1 VRRTGEV
8 RGEERDVAGA
18 GSEDGGGGGA
28 AAAGAPA
35 GPPFGA
41 LLRRARR
48 AAGLT
53 QEELAERA
61 GLSVRAVSDLER
73 GVKRGPRAA
82 SLRLLVDALG
92 LAPDARAAL
101 AAAAARPAAAP
112 APPPHNLPLQLT
124 SFVGRERELAAV
136 RRLLAGARLLT
147 LTGAG
152 GAGKTRLAL
161 EAAAGVAGAYAAG
174 TWLVA
179 LAPVGDPALVGPA
192 IAGALGV
199 REAGARPLRDALAD
213 HLRERCLL
221 LVLDN
226 FEHLL
231 AAAPLVPDL
240 LAACPGLTVLATSR
254 APLRVSGEQEYPVP
268 PLALPD
274 AAETAPASLTENE
287 AVRLFVERARAV
299 RPDFVVT
306 DQNARAVAEVCRR
319 LDGLPLALELA
330 AARVRVLGVE
340 ELLARLE
347 DRFRLLT
354 GGSRTALERHQTL
367 QAAVDWSYD
376 LLTDQERALFARLA
390 VFAGGWTLEAAE
402 AVGAGEGVETSEVLD
417 LLTRLVDQ
425 SLVQA
430 EAQPDGTVRYRLL
443 ETLRAYARDTL
454 AAGGL
459 EARVRDRHAG
469 YYAALAERAAPEL
482 RGPDSAAW
490 HDRVERELDNVR
502 GALGWAAA
510 GGPVAAGLRLA
521 TALHWYWFMR
531 RPLEGRAWLDR
542 ILALPGPSEPACPAA
557 AVGLALR
564 ARALGGAALL
574 ALGEGDLEVA
584 QAQGGEALALAR
596 QAGDR
601 PATATALG
609 GLGGI
614 ARARGEDT
622 VARSLW
628 EESLALSGELGDRL
642 GMAISLRHLARI
654 AARGR
659 DDALAEAH
667 YQRALALHR
676 EAGDH
681 SGTAG
686 VLGELGNLARGRA
699 DFAGAREAYEAS
711 LAHFREAGDPQGC
724 ALSLG
729 RLAGL
734 AAARGEHAAARA
746 AYAASLRGFHAV
758 GRRWAVALT
767 LVGLAAVAGAEGR
780 WARALRLAAAA
791 TAAGAGPPRPLIDA
805 LEWGLLSMFI
815 SYCQGPVHQTLPA
828 ACSREFATRGRSTA
842 GAAAG
847 RASGARAPFVSFLAF
862 PPFCSFRSA
871 SFRGGR
877 GRAGAPAGPAPPGR
891 WAAR

>member
-1 VRRTGEV
+1 MAE
-8 RGEERDVAGA
+8 AL
-18 GSEDGGGGGA
+18 DG
-28 AAAGAPA
+28 PA
-35 GPPFGA
+35 GGEAAFGA
-41 LLRRARR
+41 RLRRARL

-61 GLSVRAVSDLER
+61 GLSARGIQDLER
-73 GVKRGPRAA
+73 GLRATPQRETVR
-82 SLRLLVDALG
+82 RLAGALG
-92 LAPDARAAL
+92 VPPGDAAAL
-101 AAAAARPAAAP
+101 GATVSRARRPGPGAAGPGPGPAAGAGRP
-112 APPPHNLPLQLT
+112 EAVRGQWPRPLT

-136 RRLLAGARLLT
+136 RMRLRDPGVRLLT
-147 LTGAG
+147 LTGPG
-152 GAGKTRLAL
+152 GVGKTRLAL
-161 EAAAGVAGAYAAG
+161 QAAAGALEADGPSASAPYRDG
-174 TWLVA
+174 GRLVELAA
-179 LAPVGDPALVGPA
+179 LADPALVPQTVA
-192 IAGALGV
+192 AAVGV
-199 REAGARPLRDALAD
+199 REDPGHPLLATLTDAL
-213 HLRERCLL
+213 RPKRLL

-226 FEHLL
+226 CEHLL
-231 AAAPLVPDL
+231 DACARLADAL
-240 LAACPGLTVLATSR
+240 LRACPGLTVLATSR
-254 APLRVSGEQEYPVP
+254 EVLGVAGEVPYRVP
-268 PLALPD
+268 PLALPALPALPAPPD
-274 AAETAPASLTENE
+274 APRPTPPGGLARAE
-287 AVRLFVERARAV
+287 AVRLFVERAATVQPAFAV
-299 RPDFVVT
+299 T
-306 DQNARAVAEVCRR
+306 AQNARPIAEICRR

-354 GGSRTALERHQTL
+354 GGGRTASERHRTL
-367 QAAVDWSYD
+367 QAAVAWSYA
-376 LLTDQERALFARLA
+376 LLTDRERALFDRVA
-390 VFAGGWTLEAAE
+390 VFAGGFTLEAAE
-402 AVGAGEGVETSEVLD
+402 AVGAGEDLGAPDVLD

-502 GALGWAAA
+502 GALGWAVA
-510 GGPVAAGLRLA
+510 GGPPAAGLRLA

-531 RPLEGRAWLDR
+531 RPLEGRAWLER
-542 ILALPGPSEPACPAA
+542 ILALPGPSEPACPEA

-584 QAQGGEALALAR
+584 QAQGEEALALAR

-601 PATATALG
+601 PATVTALG

-622 VARSLW
+622 VARSRW
-628 EESLALSGELGDRL
+628 EESLALSGELGDWL
-642 GMAISLRHLARI
+642 GMAFSLRHLARI

-729 RLAGL
+729 RLAGV

-805 LEWGLLSMFI
+805 LEWGLPGLAGVE
-815 SYCQGPVHQTLPA
+815 QVRAQARAALGEPA
-828 ACSREFATRGRSTA
+828 S
-842 GAAAG
+842 AAA
-847 RASGARAPFVSFLAF
+847 
-862 PPFCSFRSA
+862 
-871 SFRGGR
+871 
-877 GRAGAPAGPAPPGR
+877 
-891 WAAR
+891 WAAGEAMTLEQAVVDALADAPDTA